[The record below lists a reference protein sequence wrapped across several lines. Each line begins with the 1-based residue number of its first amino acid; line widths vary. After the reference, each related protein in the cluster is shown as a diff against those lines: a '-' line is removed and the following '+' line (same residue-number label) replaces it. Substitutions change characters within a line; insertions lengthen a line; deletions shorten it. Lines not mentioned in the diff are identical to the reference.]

1 MNGAETMKNP
11 KTAAKGRRK
20 KTPRTSTKAKHKAPK
35 PKPNRLPALR
45 SQDANAAQIFAQI
58 ALHPTL
64 QAANTI
70 QNYNKAMNGTQL
82 NLEILVEELSKQIAA
97 VSGGDLGRVEAML
110 LAQAHSLDAIYGNL
124 ARRAAVQEFLP
135 QLDVLLRLA
144 LKAQSQCRTTVETL
158 ATIKTPPSVAFFR
171 QANIAA
177 GPQQVNNGVPGGES
191 SRAREIENLPNGL
204 LEVQYGERLDIGTTG
219 AASGVNR
226 HLAPLG
232 KIERAA
238 NIERKNAG
246 VEKR

>member
-1 MNGAETMKNP
+1 MADRTLSSKKAARQRVRV
-11 KTAAKGRRK
+11 KT
-20 KTPRTSTKAKHKAPK
+20 K
-35 PKPNRLPALR
+35 PKRPGVSRNVAPALR
-45 SQDANAAQIFAQI
+45 RALDDSAEIFAQI

-64 QAANTI
+64 QAVDTI
-70 QNYNKAMNGTQL
+70 RSYRRALDGNRLDLQA
-82 NLEILVEELSKQIAA
+82 LVEELTKEVTA
-97 VSGGDLGRVEAML
+97 VNGGDLGRAVAML
-110 LAQAHSLDAIYGNL
+110 SAQAHSLDSIFGDL
-124 ARRAAVQEFLP
+124 ARRAAVQESLP
-135 QLDVLLRLA
+135 QMDGLLRLA
-144 LKAQSQCRTTVETL
+144 LKAQSQCRTTWETL
-158 ATIKTPPSVAFFR
+158 AAIKTPPSVAFFR

-177 GPQQVNNGVPGGES
+177 GPQQVNNGVPAGES

>member
-1 MNGAETMKNP
+1 MNKKV
-11 KTAAKGRRK
+11 KTTARVRRRRAPVK
-20 KTPRTSTKAKHKAPK
+20 PRKCKSMALK
-35 PKPNRLPALR
+35 PRQNTAPALR
-45 SQDANAAQIFAQI
+45 APVDDKAQLMAQV

-70 QNYNKAMNGTQL
+70 QSYSNAMDGTRL
-82 NLEILVEELSKQIAA
+82 NLEALTGELTKQVVA
-97 VSGGDLGRVEAML
+97 VNGGNLERAEAML
-110 LAQAHSLDAIYGNL
+110 FAQAHSLDAIYGNL

-135 QLDVLLRLA
+135 QIDVLLRLA

-158 ATIKTPPSVAFFR
+158 ATIKTPSSVAFFR
-171 QANIAA
+171 QANIAT
-177 GPQQVNNGVPGGES
+177 GPQQVNNGIPAGES

-232 KIERAA
+232 KIEWAA